1 MSNFEENSNEEY
13 DEINIIEAAPLMKQL
28 KIMLKITFLQRIRSS
43 TLFLE
48 IVLPIIFFFYVFL
61 LQD

>member
-28 KIMLKITFLQRIRSS
+28 KILLKITF
-43 TLFLE
+43 TE
-48 IVLPIIFFFYVFL
+48 N
-61 LQD
+61 